1 MSQLHGPW
9 LELGILI
16 PLIGGAV
23 TARCEHPPK
32 ARRWSLLFTG
42 TTLLCTL
49 LAWLDF
55 ATLHTFEAEDRW
67 EMMTRLIGHELLI
80 VDELSAPLLPHVA
93 LLYFL
98 TAFATQRTK
107 VRRFSFS
114 GMLFSLALTL
124 AIFSS
129 KDPWLL
135 VCLLGLEVLRPYREL
150 RARGKPTRVYVL
162 HMTAYVVLLV
172 LGQLFVSQAGGTR
185 VQTVWAIV
193 PLLLAVLIR
202 SGIVPFHCWLTELF
216 EHATFGTALLFV
228 TPLSG
233 AYAAMRLVLPIA
245 PDEVLRGLGLLSMF
259 TAVYSAALAL
269 VQTEGRQ
276 LFARLFLSH
285 SALVL
290 VGLEMVTPVGLT
302 GALWIWLAVGLSLGG
317 FGLSLRALE
326 SRRGRVSL
334 IEFQGLY
341 EHMPALAICFLLTGL
356 GCVGFPG
363 TVSFVGLELLV
374 DGAVA
379 TYPYTGAAVV
389 LATALNSI
397 ALVQTYFRIFTGKRY
412 SSLISLALSRREHI
426 AVWTFM
432 GLILLGGLFPQLSVT
447 RHYHAAVMLL
457 RQRGVLSA
465 ESEADPHP
473 EPVGGET
480 ESPEG
485 SLGEKS
491 F

>member
-1 MSQLHGPW
+1 MSHLHGPW

-16 PLIGGAV
+16 PLVGGAV
-23 TARCEHPPK
+23 TARCVHPPT

-42 TTLLCTL
+42 ATLLCTL
-49 LAWLDF
+49 GAWLDF
-55 ATLHTFEAEDRW
+55 TTLHTFEAEDRW
-67 EMMTRLIGHELLI
+67 EVMTRLIGHELLV

-98 TAFATQRTK
+98 TALATQRTK
-107 VRRFSFS
+107 VQRFSFS
-114 GMLFSLALTL
+114 GMLCSLALML

-135 VCLLGLEVLRPYREL
+135 VGLMSLEVLRPYGEL

-162 HMTAYVVLLV
+162 HMTLYVFLLA
-172 LGQLFVSQAGGTR
+172 LGQFCVSQTAMT
-185 VQTVWAIV
+185 QLPPLWAIV
-193 PLLLAVLIR
+193 PLVLAVLLR
-202 SGIVPFHCWLTELF
+202 SGIAPFHCWLTELF

-228 TPLSG
+228 TPLTG

-245 PDEVLRGLGLLSMF
+245 PEAVLRGLGLLSMF

-269 VQTEGRQ
+269 VQTEGRK

-290 VGLEMVTPVGLT
+290 VGLETLSPVGLT
-302 GALWIWLAVGLSLGG
+302 GALWIWLGVGLSLGG

-334 IEFQGLY
+334 KDFQGLY

-363 TVSFVGLELLV
+363 TVGFVGTELLV
-374 DGAVA
+374 DGAVE

-389 LATALNSI
+389 LVAALNSI
-397 ALVQTYFRIFTGKRY
+397 ALVQTYFRIFTGTRY
-412 SSLISLALSRREHI
+412 PSLISLALSRREQI
-426 AVWTFM
+426 AVWIFM
-432 GLILLGGLFPQLSVT
+432 GLILLGGLFPQVSVA

-457 RQRGVLSA
+457 RQRGDISA
-465 ESEADPHP
+465 ETEA
-473 EPVGGET
+473 
-480 ESPEG
+480 ESPLRPLEQGEFPDG
-485 SLGEKS
+485 SHLEKS
-491 F
+491 H

>member
-1 MSQLHGPW
+1 MSHLHGPW

-16 PLIGGAV
+16 PLVGGAV
-23 TARCEHPPK
+23 TARSAHAPA
-32 ARRWSLLFTG
+32 ARRWSLLFAG
-42 TTLLCTL
+42 ATLLCTL
-49 LAWLDF
+49 GAWLDF

-67 EMMTRLIGHELLI
+67 EVMTPWIGQELFV

-98 TAFATQRTK
+98 TALATPRTK
-107 VRRFSFS
+107 VQRFSFS
-114 GMLFSLALTL
+114 GMLCSLAIML

-129 KDPWLL
+129 KEPWLL
-135 VCLLGLEVLRPYREL
+135 VGLMGLEVLRPYGEL

-162 HMTAYVVLLV
+162 HMTAYVVLLA
-172 LGQLFVSQAGGTR
+172 LGQFCVSQTAKSELPPL
-185 VQTVWAIV
+185 WAIV
-193 PLLLAVLIR
+193 PLVLAVLIR
-202 SGIVPFHCWLTELF
+202 SGMAPFHCWLSELF
-216 EHATFGTALLFV
+216 EHATLGTALLFV
-228 TPLSG
+228 TPLTG
-233 AYAAMRLVLPIA
+233 AYAAMRLILPIA
-245 PDEVLRGLGLLSMF
+245 PDGVLRGLGLLSMF
-259 TAVYSAALAL
+259 TAVYTAALAL

-302 GALWIWLAVGLSLGG
+302 GALWIWLGVGLSLGG

-334 IEFQGLY
+334 REFQGLY

-363 TVSFVGLELLV
+363 TIGFVGLELLV

-397 ALVQTYFRIFTGKRY
+397 ALVQTYFRIFTGTRY
-412 SSLISLALSRREHI
+412 PSLISLALSRREQI
-426 AVWTFM
+426 SVWTFM
-432 GLILLGGLFPQLSVT
+432 GLILLGGLFPQVSIA

-457 RQRGVLSA
+457 RQRGALTT
-465 ESEADPHP
+465 
-473 EPVGGET
+473 ET
-480 ESPEG
+480 ESEPHHRPVG
-485 SLGEKS
+485 QGELPDGRHLE
-491 F
+491 